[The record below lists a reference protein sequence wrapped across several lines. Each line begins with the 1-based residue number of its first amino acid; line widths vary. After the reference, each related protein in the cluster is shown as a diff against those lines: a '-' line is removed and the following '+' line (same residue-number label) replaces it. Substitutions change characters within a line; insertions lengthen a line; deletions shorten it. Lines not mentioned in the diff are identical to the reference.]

1 MIKEAMKGQAL
12 LAVAAAVAF
21 CGATLYAADKALN
34 RLFKDVEPDKIEASL
49 KETKEKIKAA
59 EAEKAAP
66 AKAAEKVVPVR
77 SSEAAEPKAADKPET
92 KPADKEEPMIEVY
105 CYDRCNTCKKALEW
119 LDEHGV
125 KYDTI
130 DIQKNNPS
138 RSKLKKYHKMSGL
151 PLKKFFNTSG
161 KAYREM
167 GLAGK
172 LKDMPQDEQLMIL
185 ASDGMLVK
193 RPLLVGDDFV
203 LVGFKEEEWQ
213 EKLG

>member
-49 KETKEKIKAA
+49 KETKAKIKAA

-66 AKAAEKVVPVR
+66 AKAAEKATPVR
-77 SSEAAEPKAADKPET
+77 SSEAAEPKA
-92 KPADKEEPMIEVY
+92 ADKEEPMIEVY
-105 CYDRCNTCKKALEW
+105 CYDRCNTCKKALAW

-172 LKDMPQDEQLMIL
+172 LKDMPQDEQFMIL

-203 LVGFKEEEWQ
+203 LVGFKEDGWQ